1 MPPRIQNARNEN
13 LESAIAV
20 LIQNQARFV
29 AHLDEDRDRFSRIER
44 HLEVIKGLLIKH
56 EELLQKLPEAIR
68 DKIGFKQ

>member
-1 MPPRIQNARNEN
+1 MPPRIRNGRNEN

-29 AHLDEDRDRFSRIER
+29 AHLDEDRERFSRIER
-44 HLEVIKGLLIKH
+44 DLEVIKALLIKH
-56 EELLQKLPEAIR
+56 EELLQKLPDAIR